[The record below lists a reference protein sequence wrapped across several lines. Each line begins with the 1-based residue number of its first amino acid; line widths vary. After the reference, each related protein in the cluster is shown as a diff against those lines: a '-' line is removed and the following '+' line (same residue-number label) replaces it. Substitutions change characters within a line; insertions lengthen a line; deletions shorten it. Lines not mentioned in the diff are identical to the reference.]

1 MYKVSITET
10 SAELTA
16 REKLMM
22 EDTTDAS
29 KLNDLQEGE
38 ELTITPKAYAILHG
52 EDDEGKNDPYDKI
65 IITDEE
71 GQKYTTGSKAFRD
84 NFLKIWNTMAEENE
98 PYQIKIYKV
107 KSNKREG
114 SFITCSII

>member
-22 EDTTDAS
+22 EDTTNAVR
-29 KLNDLQEGE
+29 LNDIEG

-52 EDDEGKNDPYDKI
+52 EDDEGENDPYDKI

-107 KSNKREG
+107 KSNKRDG

>member
-22 EDTTDAS
+22 EDTTNAVR
-29 KLNDLQEGE
+29 LNDIEGE
-38 ELTITPKAYAILHG
+38 LIITPKAYAILHG
-52 EDDEGKNDPYDKI
+52 EDDEGENDPYDKI

-107 KSNKREG
+107 KSNKRDG

>member
-22 EDTTDAS
+22 EDTTNAVR
-29 KLNDLQEGE
+29 LNDIEG
-38 ELTITPKAYAILHG
+38 ELTITPKAYAILRG
-52 EDDEGKNDPYDKI
+52 EDDEGENDPYDKI

>member
-22 EDTTDAS
+22 EDTTNAVR
-29 KLNDLQEGE
+29 LNDIEG

-52 EDDEGKNDPYDKI
+52 EDDEGENDPYDKI

-114 SFITCSII
+114 SFITCCII

>member
-22 EDTTDAS
+22 EDTTNAVR
-29 KLNDLQEGE
+29 LNDIEG

-52 EDDEGKNDPYDKI
+52 EDDEGENDPYDKI

>member
-22 EDTTDAS
+22 EDTTNAVR
-29 KLNDLQEGE
+29 LNDIEG

-52 EDDEGKNDPYDKI
+52 EDDEGENDPYDKV

>member
-22 EDTTDAS
+22 EYTTNAVR
-29 KLNDLQEGE
+29 LNDIEG

-52 EDDEGKNDPYDKI
+52 EDDEGENDPYDKI

>member
-22 EDTTDAS
+22 EDTTNAVR
-29 KLNDLQEGE
+29 LNDIEG

-52 EDDEGKNDPYDKI
+52 EDDEGENDPYDKI
-65 IITDEE
+65 IITDAD
-71 GQKYTTGSKAFRD
+71 GKKYTTGSKAFRD
-84 NFLKIWNTMAEENE
+84 NFLKIWNVMAEENE
-98 PYQIKIYKV
+98 DYQIKIYKV
-107 KSNKREG
+107 KSRNRDG
-114 SFITCSII
+114 SFLTCSII

>member
-16 REKLMM
+16 REKLKM
-22 EDTTDAS
+22 EDTTDAV
-29 KLNDLQEGE
+29 KLNDIEG
-38 ELTITPKAYAILHG
+38 ELTIAPKAYAILHG
-52 EDDEGKNDPYDKI
+52 EDDEGVNEPYDKI
-65 IITDEE
+65 IIIDEE

-84 NFLKIWNTMAEENE
+84 NFLKIWNTMAEEDE
-98 PYQIKIYKV
+98 DEAYQIKIYKV